1 MLASKLARAC
11 VAMLLCLSFVTG
23 VTANDG
29 DNDNNNSGNDKESK
43 SSSKKSGIKTPKK
56 NKKIPLTE
64 EQVIEQKLIP
74 AMKKGPKKEAVSAY
88 RAMHILER
96 SKKYTHTHAAFSV
109 LLRYKKYETVV
120 AGINRVFRAIEN
132 TSSGSFTVDSF
143 YFISDSLQSMTDLIQ
158 DNEAK
163 NPPARSM
170 PLEKQKAELLATLDV
185 MIWMFIENQQG
196 SSNHE
201 TGILEDITEL
211 RATVNSMTKPLP
223 HYLSETMKKLG
234 NDFSLLQPSYSS
246 EDLDF
251 IRNQLDVYFYKDQ
264 DRMTALDRI
273 DRIKEQLEAGI
284 IEQPEVIEKIID
296 IERKNYRRIRRVKPE
311 HLMLIGLP
319 GTGKDTAAEAYVQA
333 MFPGDDQALD
343 KHMYRV
349 KIMSKQADL
358 WSELGSATGYVGSG
372 EFPKLLDFVIEH
384 SGGRYIKME
393 ERSLFETKYYIEE
406 NPEWRA
412 NGGRNLPGTLGPESA
427 VMFFNELHDWSYS
440 NKNEFLKE
448 FLEKGIIQVNNPNGG
463 LKTLEFPATLFM
475 ASNNGIELLA
485 DRHLDGRPRGKA
497 QGYEEI
503 FKKWLAVAKN
513 PRLLKASIMRRPN
526 SGTADAQDAKGTSEE
541 VGSRI
546 TNILLLRPISPEGL
560 VKITDIHLTKLAKDL
575 RTNTNSKLG
584 KVELTWTPE
593 LTKYIQ
599 NYAFNAEDAAR
610 PMGEKVKLLV
620 EPVVDAAL
628 MDGKLTLSEHHAVEV
643 RIDVREQVDGTAKL
657 AFEFLND
664 DRESF
669 ELEIDKTK
677 EMKKMDP
684 ISDKEI
690 QYIRDLEKR
699 MIKRVYGV
707 ENIAKKLAQRVL
719 SMRIKG
725 NKNFDA
731 NNEKS
736 EKATMLGF
744 FGKSATGKTETT
756 KVLAEELFGEKSAV
770 WRVDAD
776 QLKSEADF
784 ERLFGHDFEQPDRR
798 SEFQKE
804 YDRHNGRLIVVL
816 DELANVNKEL
826 IKNFYPYFDEPE
838 IDGRRMKDVLF
849 VITGNAG
856 EEWYEGIPKTL
867 PDNIRFDAMHESY
880 KKNIGKINAQE
891 ALLRKYFSDATLT
904 RIGMDNMYFF
914 SPLSH
919 GSIHKMF
926 ALKMNEMITKT
937 FAPTTETHWWD
948 FYFESSEERDKV
960 LEAMAKEGY
969 SVEEQGRSIHRFVH
983 EQLSGA
989 LIDSL
994 TGRVPAGKAVK
1005 ISLDAEK
1012 TTANEFTRAD
1022 DYGRHTKGVYLN
1034 IEADGYRDQIYLQ
1047 SKAYEHY
1054 PKTSEI
1060 TQVFV
1065 AYHEAGHEIVT
1076 KVLLGDTQK
1085 SKGIYIIPGV
1095 TDIGGRSIVYLGL
1108 QTSEELERV
1117 EKTEQAVLREMALL
1131 YGGFVAEI
1139 LTSANGSHNAGKS
1152 NDMERASQLAEASI
1166 LIWGNSERFGTN
1178 TVPAGKTLA
1187 EMIASLTPE
1196 QRLIFNEEKERMS
1209 QEARKMAEEAILLNW
1224 DLFLTLGKT
1233 LAEKGIVL
1241 GPELETI
1248 YENAEEKI
1256 FEWDPETKAEFNRRK
1271 LALRKG
1277 NYYRTETGKVV
1288 YSNSFFGKMKSN
1300 LSKKWQSFTAK
1311 DSFADRDA
1319 VLLHESLMPRSVKD
1333 IDQLLEERRISEV
1346 AKAEIMDLPL
1356 APRFDLQ
1363 DSKPNSCRRSA
1374 N

>member
-1 MLASKLARAC
+1 MLASRVARVC
-11 VAMLLCLSFVTG
+11 VAVLLCLSFVTG

-29 DNDNNNSGNDKESK
+29 NNDNNNSGNDNGSN
-43 SSSKKSGIKTPKK
+43 SSSKESGDIASKK
-56 NKKIPLTE
+56 NVVIPLTE
-64 EQVIEQKLIP
+64 EQIIEQKLIP
-74 AMKKGPKKEAVSAY
+74 AMKKAPKKESVSVY
-88 RAMHILER
+88 RAMGILER
-96 SKKYTHTHAAFSV
+96 SQKYTHTHAAFSV
-109 LLRYKKYETVV
+109 LLRYRKYETVV
-120 AGINRVFRAIEN
+120 AGINRVFQAIEN
-132 TSSGSFTVDSF
+132 TESGIYTVDSF
-143 YFISDSLQSMTDLIQ
+143 YFISDSLQAMADLIQ
-158 DNEAK
+158 ENEAK
-163 NPPARSM
+163 NPPSKSM
-170 PLEKQKAELLATLDV
+170 PLEKQKAELLASLDV
-185 MIWMFIENQQG
+185 MMWMFIENQQG
-196 SSNHE
+196 GYDHE
-201 TGILEDITEL
+201 TGILEDITAL
-211 RATVNSMTKPLP
+211 RASVESMTKPLP
-223 HYLSETMKKLG
+223 HYLRNTMKKLG
-234 NDFSLLQPSYSS
+234 NDHPMLQPNYSA
-246 EDLDF
+246 EDLDYV
-251 IRNQLDVYFYKDQ
+251 RNQLDVYFYKDQ
-264 DRMTALDRI
+264 DRMSALARI

-284 IEQPEVIEKIID
+284 IEQPEVIERLLA

-333 MFPGDDQALD
+333 MFPGDEQAID

-393 ERSLFETKYYIEE
+393 EEKMFETKYYIVE

-427 VMFFNELHDWSYS
+427 VMFFNEMHDWSYA

-463 LKTLEFPATLFM
+463 LKTLEFPATLIL

-485 DRHLDGRPRGKA
+485 DRHLDGRPRGQA
-497 QGYEEI
+497 QSYEELI
-503 FKKWLAVAKN
+503 KKWKTVAKN
-513 PRLLKASIMRRPN
+513 PRLLKSSIMKRPN
-526 SGTADAQDAKGTSEE
+526 NDAAEAQDVKGTSEE

-546 TNILLLRPISPEGL
+546 TNVLLLRPISPEGL
-560 VKITDIHLTKLAKDL
+560 VKITDIHLNKLAKDL

-584 KVELTWTPE
+584 KVEVTWTPG
-593 LTKYIQ
+593 LSKYIQ
-599 NYAFNAEDAAR
+599 EYAFNAEDAAR

-620 EPVVDAAL
+620 EPVLDAAL
-628 MDGKLTLSEHHAVEV
+628 LDGKLTLNENDIVE
-643 RIDVREQVDGTAKL
+643 IKLDVREQVDGTAKL
-657 AFEFLND
+657 AFEFLNS

-669 ELEIDKTK
+669 ELEMEKTQ
-677 EMKKMDP
+677 EMKKMEPLADQ
-684 ISDKEI
+684 EI
-690 QYIRDLEKR
+690 QYIRDLENR
-699 MIKRVYGV
+699 MVKRVYGV
-707 ENIAKKLAQRVL
+707 ESIAKKLSQRVL

-731 NNEKS
+731 NKEKS

-756 KVLAEELFGEKSAV
+756 KVLAEELFGDKSAI

-776 QLKSEADF
+776 QLKHQLDF
-784 ERLFGHDFEQPDRR
+784 ERLFGHDFEQPDKR

-804 YDRHNGRLIVVL
+804 YDRHNGRMIVVL

-856 EEWYEGIPKTL
+856 EEWYEGIPKNL

-880 KKNIGKINAQE
+880 KKNIGKINSQE

-948 FYFESSEERDKV
+948 FYFESAEDRDKV

-1012 TTANEFTRAD
+1012 TTANELTRAD

-1054 PKTSEI
+1054 PKTTEI

-1076 KVLLGDTQK
+1076 KALLGDTVK
-1085 SKGIYIIPGV
+1085 STGIYIIPGV
-1095 TDIGGRSIVYLGL
+1095 ADIGGRSIVYLGL

-1152 NDMERASQLAEASI
+1152 NDMERANQLAEASI
-1166 LIWGNSERFGTN
+1166 LMWGNSERFGTN

-1196 QRLIFNEEKERMS
+1196 QRQIFNEEKERMR

-1256 FEWDPETKAEFNRRK
+1256 FEWDPETKSEFNRRK

-1277 NYYRTETGKVV
+1277 NYYRTETGEVV

-1300 LSKKWQSFTAK
+1300 LSKKWQNFTAK
-1311 DSFADRDA
+1311 DSFAERDA
-1319 VLLHESLMPRSVKD
+1319 VLLHDSLMPRSVKD
-1333 IDQLLEERRISEV
+1333 IDQLLEERRVAEV
-1346 AKAEIMDLPL
+1346 EKAEIMDLPL

-1374 N
+1374 K